1 MFSESKDEV
10 SLVLFGTPDTDNPL
24 ADGDSYENVTIS
36 RPLGVVDF
44 DFLQQVQNDIHP
56 SNTSADCILTACISE
71 S

>member
-10 SLVLFGTPDTDNPL
+10 CLVLFGTPDTDNPL

-44 DFLQQVQNDIHP
+44 DFLQQVQNDITP
-56 SNTSADCILTACISE
+56 SNTSADCILTACNSE